1 MKNGWNLVRGP
12 FARAT
17 TASVLVGSLLLVA
30 GCKPAGGAEREQKAA
45 ATTTETPIIALG
57 EERLDTSLR
66 LPGELVSFERVDLYA
81 KVSSFVKRVHVDVG
95 SEVTQGQLLASL
107 EAPELG
113 SQVAEAE
120 SRLKAQEAVYIAAK
134 ASHDRLAE
142 TSKTPG
148 TISENDLEQAA
159 AKTSAEL
166 ARLDAAK
173 AAKLAVAA
181 QSGYLEMRAP
191 FTAVVTARNV
201 SPGAYVGPAGRGSE
215 APLFTL
221 QEQDRLRLVVSVP
234 EARAADLAV
243 GQEVSFT
250 VRSRP
255 GERFVAK
262 VSRVAGAID
271 SRLRAMRVEMNVE
284 NSGKRL
290 LPGAVAEVTLPLT
303 AASARHVIPK
313 AALVDST
320 TGTFVVRVEGQ
331 KAKWVRVEVG
341 QEHDGKVEV
350 FGDLRLGDL
359 LAARANEEL
368 RDGATITATTM
379 VKP

>member
-1 MKNGWNLVRGP
+1 MKNGRNVGDGGL
-12 FARAT
+12 ARAARAGALAGALL
-17 TASVLVGSLLLVA
+17 ASA
-30 GCKPAGGAEREQKAA
+30 GCKPAGGAQRDEKPASQV
-45 ATTTETPIIALG
+45 ETPVFAVG
-57 EERLDTSLR
+57 EERFDTALH

-81 KVSSFVKRVHVDVG
+81 KVSSFVRRVHVDVG
-95 SEVTQGQLLASL
+95 SEVKAGQLLASL

-120 SRLKAQEAVYIAAK
+120 SKLKAQEAVYIATK
-134 ASHDRLAE
+134 AAYDRLVQ

-148 TISENDLEQAA
+148 TVSENDLEQAQ

-173 AAKLAVAA
+173 AAKQAVAA
-181 QSGYLEMRAP
+181 LSGYLEMRAP
-191 FTAVVTARNV
+191 FSAVVTARNV

-221 QEQDRLRLVVSVP
+221 QEQDRLRLVVAVP

-262 VSRVAGAID
+262 VSRVAGALD
-271 SRLRAMRVEMNVE
+271 SRLRSERVEMNVE
-284 NSGKRL
+284 NPGKRL

-303 AASARHVIPK
+303 ASSARLVIPK

-320 TGTFVVRVEGQ
+320 TGTFVVRIAEQ
-331 KAKWVRVEVG
+331 KARWVRVEVG
-341 QEHDGKVEV
+341 QEQDGKVEV
-350 FGDLRLGDL
+350 YGELQRGDL
-359 LAARANEEL
+359 LAARASEEL
-368 RDGATITATTM
+368 RDGAPVAATAV